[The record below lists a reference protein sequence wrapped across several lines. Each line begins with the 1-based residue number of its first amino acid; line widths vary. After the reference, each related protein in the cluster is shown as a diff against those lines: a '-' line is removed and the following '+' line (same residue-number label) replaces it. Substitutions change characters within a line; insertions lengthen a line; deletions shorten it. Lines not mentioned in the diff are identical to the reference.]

1 MDKPKFQWNY
11 LAGLKMAS
19 IAVRKYRDEAT
30 GAIKEELLKH
40 RDKAPETLYY
50 IPGDKYTF
58 TSENELIKR
67 INTCENTKQ

>member
-1 MDKPKFQWNY
+1 MIFDWKY

-19 IAVRKYRDEAT
+19 IAVRKYRDEST
-30 GAIKEELLKH
+30 GAIKEVLSRPKDE
-40 RDKAPETLYY
+40 APETLYY

-67 INTCENTKQ
+67 IKTCENTKQQ